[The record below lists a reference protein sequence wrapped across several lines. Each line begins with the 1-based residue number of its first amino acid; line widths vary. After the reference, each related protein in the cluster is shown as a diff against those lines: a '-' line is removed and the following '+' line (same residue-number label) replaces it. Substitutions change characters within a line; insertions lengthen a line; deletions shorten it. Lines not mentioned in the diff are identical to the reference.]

1 MFKKLNIDKETLKK
15 FIIVCI
21 TSEFI
26 YFVYAAKNV
35 LYTPYL
41 NLLGLTDSQLGMALT
56 IQGWVAFFG
65 GIPSSWVLN
74 RFSARNLQAINL
86 SLSGLTCFYMISGKV
101 TYTGF
106 IIVCIIWGFT
116 LEAFYWGAVTKSV
129 RCMFDDDKQGIAF
142 GSMEMTRGLTGVVE
156 DAIAVAIFAA
166 IGNELLGMKVV
177 MGICGVLLIIFG
189 FLVYKL
195 LPEENYLKSE
205 TTAGKNKESFKA
217 ILKCLKVPQLWLCG
231 FMGMGVYAVYMGCS
245 YFQPFLEDI
254 FGVPTVL
261 VAIFAM
267 VGSAWVRMVA
277 GPVSGF
283 IANTKFKGSAPWMRI
298 LFLVGIVILVGIIA
312 MPKSSALVW
321 PVTIVLIIL
330 QIVVFMLRGV
340 YYAPIGESGI
350 PREVSGS
357 AMAIA
362 ILLIQSPMCWA
373 SAVYGKLIESGT
385 MQGYKTMFIVMA
397 SLYAVGFVAATI
409 LSAYIKKHGLKCD
422 IETQSEDA

>member
-1 MFKKLNIDKETLKK
+1 MLKKLNIDKETLKK

-35 LYTPYL
+35 LYTPYI
-41 NLLGLTDSQLGMALT
+41 NMLGLTDSQLGMVLT
-56 IQGWVAFFG
+56 VQGWVAFFG

-86 SLSGLTCFYMISGKV
+86 TLSGLTCFYMISPAVSYGGMLV
-101 TYTGF
+101 VG
-106 IIVCIIWGFT
+106 VIWGFT

-129 RCMFDDDKQGIAF
+129 RCMFPDEKQGIAF

-156 DAIAVAIFAA
+156 NMIAVAIVAA
-166 IGNELLGMKVV
+166 IGEQIFGMRVV
-177 MGICGVLLIIFG
+177 MGIAGVLLIIFG
-189 FLVYKL
+189 ILVFKL
-195 LPEENYLKSE
+195 LPAENYLKSE
-205 TTAGKNKESFKA
+205 TASGKNKESFKA
-217 ILKCLKVPQLWLCG
+217 ILTCLKIPQLWLCG
-231 FMGMGVYAVYMGCS
+231 FMGMGVYAVYMGTS

-254 FGVPTVL
+254 YQVPTLL
-261 VAIFAM
+261 VSIFAI
-267 VGSAWVRMVA
+267 VGSSYVRMFA
-277 GPVSGF
+277 GPVSGV
-283 IANTKFKGSAPWMRI
+283 IANNKFHSSANWMRI
-298 LFLVGIVILVGIIA
+298 LFATGIAMLVAIIV
-312 MPKSSALVW
+312 MPKSAAFIW
-321 PVTIVLIIL
+321 PVTIMLIVL
-330 QIVVFMLRGV
+330 QIVVYMLRGV

-385 MQGYKTMFIVMA
+385 MEGYKTVFVIMA
-397 SLYAVGFVAATI
+397 SLYAVGFVAAMI
-409 LSAYIKKHGLKCD
+409 LSNYIKKHGLKVN
-422 IETQSEDA
+422 IESGAED